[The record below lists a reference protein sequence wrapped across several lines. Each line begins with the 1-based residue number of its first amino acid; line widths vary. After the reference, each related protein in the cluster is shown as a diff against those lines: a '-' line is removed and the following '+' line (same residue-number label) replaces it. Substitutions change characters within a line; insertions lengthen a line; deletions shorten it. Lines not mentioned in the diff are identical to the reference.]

1 MPSLWS
7 QWLVKLLTRMTACPG
22 RSRRL
27 PRTVMVSTSRTG
39 LAMPIRCAPIRV
51 AAWRLRQAAI
61 YGLGAD
67 GLAVVVAQVAGQ
79 RPGADCGAGVGGQV
93 LVEAACHRSSS
104 DEQEPGHAHPGA

>member
-79 RPGADCGAGVGGQV
+79 GAEAGGGAGTGGQV
-93 LVEAACHRSSS
+93 LAGAAYHRSRS
-104 DEQEPGHAHPGA
+104 EVK